1 MPDALTLTWL
11 VTAVAVPALGYVGAL
26 VLQRLK
32 EVRDWRI
39 ARLDEKIRDVY
50 APLYADAVLG
60 EAIWTGFAG
69 VRWPAH
75 GMGGYDPDG
84 PNTTDEEREN
94 WRVAVRELFMPVN
107 ERMEA
112 RILAHAHLLAEPEI
126 KPLIS
131 RFLLHVSGYRLI
143 IEAWEEGDFSRHTS
157 LVEFP
162 AGIRAVLE
170 TRLAALM
177 AEQDRHARR
186 WLF

>member
-1 MPDALTLTWL
+1 MADGLTLPWL

-60 EAIWTGFAG
+60 EAIWTGFSG

-75 GMGGYDPDG
+75 GMIGYDPDG
-84 PNTTDEEREN
+84 PATTEEEREK
-94 WRVAVRELFMPVN
+94 WRAAVRDLFMPVN

-131 RFLLHVSGYRLI
+131 RFLVHVAGYRLI
-143 IEAWEEGDFSRHTS
+143 IEAWEAGDYSRHIS

-162 AGIRAVLE
+162 EGIRAVLE
-170 TRLAALM
+170 KRLVALM
-177 AEQDRHARR
+177 AEQDRYARR